1 MLDLQAVDTQLAQL
15 LHRRR
20 TLPEHAEFAEIKQRR
35 EVLDERLVAVG
46 TQVADLELEQR
57 QAETDLDPVRA
68 RLLRNQDRI
77 DSGAVPDPKALTAM
91 VEEVEHLKRRISNLE
106 DAELEIMQALE
117 TAQSDHDALAESRAG
132 IDAELSTVID
142 RRDEQVREI
151 DARAVELKTERTGL
165 VKLLPE
171 LLLARYDKARAS
183 HAGLGAA
190 ALRQRRCTG
199 CQLEANASD
208 LRNYAAAAPDE
219 VLSCEEC
226 GRILVRTSESGLP
239 KV

>member
-1 MLDLQAVDTQLAQL
+1 MLDLQAVDTSLAQL
-15 LHRRR
+15 LHRRK
-20 TLPEHAEFAEIKQRR
+20 TLPEHAQFAEIKQRR
-35 EVLDERLVAVG
+35 EVLDERSVAVS
-46 TQVADLELEQR
+46 TQVTDLELEQR

-68 RLLRNQDRI
+68 RLVRNQQRI

-91 VEEVEHLKRRISNLE
+91 IEEVEHLKRRISDLE
-106 DAELEIMQALE
+106 DAELEVMQALE
-117 TAQSDHDALAESRAG
+117 TAQSDRDDLAEARAG
-132 IDAELSTVID
+132 IDAELSKIIA

-165 VKLLPE
+165 LALLPQP
-171 LLLARYDKARAS
+171 LLARYEKSRAAHS
-183 HAGLGAA
+183 GLGAA

-199 CQLEANASD
+199 CQLEANAAD
-208 LRNYAAAAPDE
+208 LRNYAAAPADE

-226 GRILVRTSESGLP
+226 GRILVRTPESGLP